1 MHICIPICPILWVK
15 IYYVQIGMLPALLYG
30 MNRIRRIYTALIA
43 YLLTYSCA
51 LPAYSDY
58 IEKSVHSHF
67 LPQLLTLGLTFYVW
81 AYKYILYTLHNLPNA
96 KIGPNL
102 VCQVPKPG
110 DFTWRDDNPT
120 NKNPAKQ
127 LENSWYII
135 Y

>member
-1 MHICIPICPILWVK
+1 M
-15 IYYVQIGMLPALLYG
+15 YELY
-30 MNRIRRIYTALIA
+30 
-43 YLLTYSCA
+43 
-51 LPAYSDY
+51 
-58 IEKSVHSHF
+58 
-67 LPQLLTLGLTFYVW
+67 
-81 AYKYILYTLHNLPNA
+81 LYFIHATQSA
-96 KIGPNL
+96 KIGPSL